1 MPPVARP
8 LRDVLAAGV
17 KGARLRLGLRQDDAA
32 ARLRAYGLTTWLR
45 GTVAQAETGS
55 RRFSL
60 EEVVLLALAYETI
73 PAELVAGKDNEL
85 VELAPEARVSVA
97 ALRALL
103 SGDAQALLNLGPQV
117 MDTPA
122 TRGGSTK
129 SARSSRFPDVLA
141 DARRFGIR
149 RHGDVDRALE
159 RIGDPERYAARK
171 LGTTPE
177 RINLA
182 ALALWG
188 RTLAEERDHRV
199 KQQEGG
205 DTSARGLQALR
216 GHVTRDLMT
225 ELDTELRRKGL
236 V

>member
-1 MPPVARP
+1 MPPNARP
-8 LRDVLAAGV
+8 LRDLLAAGV
-17 KGARLRLGLRQDDAA
+17 KAARLNVGLRQDDAA
-32 ARLRAYGLTTWLR
+32 ARLRAHGLTTWLR

-60 EEVVLLALAYETI
+60 EEVVLLALAYDTT
-73 PAELVAGKDNEL
+73 PAELVAGRDHEL
-85 VELAPEARVSVA
+85 VELSPEARISVA
-97 ALRALL
+97 ALRAVL
-103 SGDAQALLNLGPQV
+103 SGDEQAIHTLDPQTV
-117 MDTPA
+117 DMPA
-122 TRGGSTK
+122 TRSGSTK
-129 SARSSRFPDVLA
+129 AARSSRFPDVLA

-149 RHGDVDRALE
+149 RHADVDRALE

-199 KQQEGG
+199 KQEGD